1 MSLSVWSVKI
11 SKDKTNAR
19 LIGDKADGTDDL
31 FVISF
36 RRGWASC
43 TPRTVSGWDGCGI
56 WHATTSAKEESVLK
70 SSEKQR
76 GKSSDLT

>member
-1 MSLSVWSVKI
+1 MDVWSVKI

-36 RRGWASC
+36 RRGWAS
-43 TPRTVSGWDGCGI
+43 VYAEYG
-56 WHATTSAKEESVLK
+56 E
-70 SSEKQR
+70 
-76 GKSSDLT
+76 

>member
-1 MSLSVWSVKI
+1 MWSVKI

-36 RRGWASC
+36 WRGWAS
-43 TPRTVSGWDGCGI
+43 VY
-56 WHATTSAKEESVLK
+56 
-70 SSEKQR
+70 SEY
-76 GKSSDLT
+76 GK